1 MLPEVVHDRVA
12 SVRESLKNGEE
23 VTTQEAS
30 ALPLRRQAS
39 VGGVSGLQKDGND
52 APARVFGLR
61 GLDVALNL
69 VRVLVTAHLVLDQK
83 QDSLLVLVVDARK
96 NIDPVHLGPD
106 FDGSH
111 LWSLHPVV
119 LAEEGLDEARTEPME
134 VRVRIPTGR
143 VGPSEDIGEGGV
155 DVVAL
160 RNVDERQRA
169 QIVADERQVR
179 GETRHPLVDVKERLG
194 IGELHHGEER
204 LLERVFDRRG
214 RFQDLPETLVDELR
228 DLQWMIRRASNAHR
242 GGSKTARSY
251 PTGRRS

>member
-12 SVRESLKNGEE
+12 SVRESLKYGEE

-30 ALPLRRQAS
+30 ALPLRRHAS

-119 LAEEGLDEARTEPME
+119 LAEEGLDEVRTEPME

-143 VGPSEDIGEGGV
+143 VGPSEETGEGGV
-155 DVVAL
+155 LGQLLGGEAVEVRSRSHRRTPPRGCASV
-160 RNVDERQRA
+160 RPVRA
-169 QIVADERQVR
+169 PAAR
-179 GETRHPLVDVKERLG
+179 
-194 IGELHHGEER
+194 
-204 LLERVFDRRG
+204 
-214 RFQDLPETLVDELR
+214 
-228 DLQWMIRRASNAHR
+228 MAHR
-242 GGSKTARSY
+242 KGYAVSCDE
-251 PTGRRS
+251 P